1 MNDLKLPRDII
12 SGYFDCSLFGDLKRS
27 PERVRTLYEIE
38 LYLEDGRYTYTD
50 GVAYP
55 IKKGHLRIGS
65 PGEKTYSLLPF
76 RTKYIRFSANGRL
89 AEIFGSLPRY
99 FRSRHPYELEVML
112 DEIISLQQSRK
123 NDLMLVGKVMTLLA
137 TVVNES
143 KSSMIEGVSEA
154 VLEAKSFI
162 NTHLSEPI
170 ALTDI
175 ASAVNLSPNYLHTVF
190 KRSVGMTPRDYL
202 TEKRLSLAAELLC
215 TTSLSISEIAERCGF
230 CNQQYLSGM
239 FSKRFLLTPSAYRRK
254 NVNDYLI

>member
-1 MNDLKLPRDII
+1 MNDLTLPRDII
-12 SGYFDCSLFGDLKRS
+12 SGYFDCSIFGELKRS

-65 PGEKTYSLLPF
+65 PGERTYSLLPF
-76 RTKYIRFSANGRL
+76 RTKYIRFTANGRL
-89 AEIFGSLPRY
+89 AEIFGALPRY

-123 NDLMLVGKVMTLLA
+123 NDLMLAGKVMTLLA
-137 TVVNES
+137 TVVKES
-143 KSSMIEGVSEA
+143 ENSRIEGVSEA

-170 ALTDI
+170 TLSDI
-175 ASAVNLSPNYLHTVF
+175 ADAVNLSPNYLHSVF
-190 KRSVGMTPRDYL
+190 KRLLGLTPRDYL
-202 TEKRLSLAAELLC
+202 TEKRLTLACELLS
-215 TTSLSISEIAERCGF
+215 TTSASLSDIAERCGF
-230 CNQQYLSGM
+230 CNQQYLSGL
-239 FSKRFLLTPSAYRRK
+239 FSKRFSLTPTAYRRK
-254 NVNDYLI
+254 TVKDYLI

>member
-27 PERVRTLYEIE
+27 PERVRTLYEVE

-99 FRSRHPYELEVML
+99 FRSRHPFELEVMM
-112 DEIISLQQSRK
+112 DEIISLQQSQK

-137 TVVNES
+137 TVVKES
-143 KSSMIEGVSEA
+143 ESSMIEGVSEA

-170 ALTDI
+170 SLTDV

-215 TTSLSISEIAERCGF
+215 TTSLPISEIAERCGF

-239 FSKRFLLTPSAYRRK
+239 FSKRFSLTPSAYRRK